1 MILLPLVVAGT
12 IAGFLWYRRH
22 QDEMMMKHLAEAKQS
37 QDERKMEEER
47 RVAED
52 PESQKEMFAKSAA
65 TAQRDY
71 AIMSGSMDQQRQAA
85 EMEMARLAGIEDVQE
100 PVTVF
105 DLMSIRDDGQEHTL
119 LEAIDKSQPAWAG
132 EASSKEEVKKGD
144 DLDDLLAAFDPYH
157 EADSGIS
164 SLEITQQAYSSHRA
178 ECAACSEVFA
188 VDLPGEAIEAIVD
201 CPACNTR
208 QRFKP

>member
-1 MILLPLVVAGT
+1 
-12 IAGFLWYRRH
+12 
-22 QDEMMMKHLAEAKQS
+22 
-37 QDERKMEEER
+37 MEEER

-52 PESQKEMFAKSAA
+52 PESQREMFAKSAA

-132 EASSKEEVKKGD
+132 EASSMEEVKKGD
-144 DLDDLLAAFDPYH
+144 DVDDLLAGFDPYH

-178 ECAACSEVFA
+178 ECAACTEVFA
-188 VDLPGEAIEAIVD
+188 VDLPIEAVEAIVD
-201 CPACNTR
+201 CPGCNTR